1 MLLVMSSFTFYHAS
15 FKWNDKMEE
24 NELYELVD
32 IIEVTVS
39 DWRQRTQDV
48 G

>member
-1 MLLVMSSFTFYHAS
+1 MEY
-15 FKWNDKMEE
+15 DKIRK

-32 IIEVTVS
+32 ITVS
-39 DWRQRTQDV
+39 DRRQRTQDI